1 MIYDVSEVC
10 DPCYYNIHVFVDDY
24 CRSLYADIVNVQG
37 GKIVWSFIKPL
48 IMGKILYTPPNPAVN
63 RIMEKVYV
71 SISHRAAL
79 PILGF
84 YSCFLSG
91 RVFLQLIYQQTFYD
105 VIRICRLFVI
115 SLKSF

>member
-63 RIMEKVYV
+63 RIMEKVCLYKSPCCIAHTRFLLMF
-71 SISHRAAL
+71 SIRQSY
-79 PILGF
+79 F
-84 YSCFLSG
+84 CS
-91 RVFLQLIYQQTFYD
+91 
-105 VIRICRLFVI
+105 
-115 SLKSF
+115 